1 MMVLSAS
8 NSPVSSAPAL
18 VKTCETCVRA
28 KIRCLRTPGSP
39 VCDRCRR
46 LNKDCFFRPARS
58 RYNPAKRETRIEAL
72 EGKVNQLLGQIH
84 NESQAGSSP
93 SADGDT
99 TPRGESGPS
108 ARTSQDV
115 ISRGIVTFDHA
126 SSLLDGFRRTMMPHF
141 PFVIIPEKTTLQEL
155 REEKPFLLLA
165 VLTVSLY
172 QNLSLRRVFMEEFR
186 SAARERMLFGMIES
200 PFEVLQ
206 GLLVSLG
213 WSQYIYQPRQFTT
226 YFHLALSIVV
236 DMWLDRPPELRSCC
250 SRSEYGPNNLSPA
263 HLAAVA
269 RDEKRAVLG
278 CFVISSCVSIIMQKR
293 CTFPWTPH
301 IERFAMELAQ
311 DPEYPSDEY
320 TIHLVRLQRVF
331 ERIDEVSISHP
342 PGMQGR
348 MPEMERHIYGFRQ
361 ELEDF
366 KGHLSCARINTL
378 IISMQFHTLEL
389 YLTQVSLFDKFHPA
403 SSYNYPSPST
413 SNPDAPPSFHPRRQR
428 EPSMLPGSMNFRV
441 DSLCRGLVAAERYF
455 DSVLTWPVG
464 VEHNISYMQWVQ
476 IGFILAISA
485 KLAVAASDP
494 CFYRQER
501 VGPLCDALN
510 MPLVLN
516 NCRRRMQALSNYT
529 VDESGERD
537 VYYHYDQWLRHIHE
551 WFDRNYCL
559 PQPDGLPSA
568 PPATRVAP
576 PPPPPAPSAPPAPSV
591 PSAGVAPG
599 PVQMPPATMPVT
611 APYFPP
617 QSRDGSQSGQMVPT
631 DNNGLAWLDTFQDA
645 TTEEIMNGWMALS
658 AVPL

>member
-1 MMVLSAS
+1 MMVISAS
-8 NSPVSSAPAL
+8 SSPASSSQAL

-39 VCDRCRR
+39 VCDR
-46 LNKDCFFRPARS
+46 
-58 RYNPAKRETRIEAL
+58 RIEAL

-93 SADGDT
+93 SLDGDT
-99 TPRGESGPS
+99 TPRGESGES
-108 ARTSQDV
+108 TRVSQDV
-115 ISRGIVTFDHA
+115 ISREVITFDHA
-126 SSLLDGFRRTMMPHF
+126 ASLLDGFRRTMMPHF

-155 REEKPFLLLA
+155 REQKPFLLLA

-172 QNLSLRRVFMEEFR
+172 QNLSLRRIFMDEFR
-186 SAARERMLFGMIES
+186 TAVRERMLFGLVES
-200 PFEVLQ
+200 PFELLQ

-213 WSQYIYQPRQFTT
+213 WSQYLYQPRQFTT

-236 DMWLDRPPELRSCC
+236 DMWLDRPPELRSC
-250 SRSEYGPNNLSPA
+250 SRSEFGPNQMSPS
-263 HLAAVA
+263 HMAAVA
-269 RDEKRAVLG
+269 RDEKRAVIG

-311 DPEYPSDEY
+311 DPEYPSDQF
-320 TIHLVRLQRVF
+320 TIHLVRLQHVL
-331 ERIDEVSISHP
+331 ERIDEMSVSHP

-348 MPEMERHIYGFRQ
+348 VAEIERHIYNFRQ
-361 ELEDF
+361 EMEDF
-366 KGHLSCARINTL
+366 KAQLSFTRTNCL
-378 IISMQFHTLEL
+378 IISMQLHTLEL
-389 YLTQVSLFDKFHPA
+389 YLTQVSLFDKFHPI
-403 SSYNYPSPST
+403 SSYNYPSPTT

-428 EPSMLPGSMNFRV
+428 EPSMLPTSMPFRI
-441 DSLCRGLVAAERYF
+441 DSLCRGLIAAERYF

-464 VEHNISYMQWVQ
+464 VEHNTSYMQWVQ

-485 KLAVAASDP
+485 KIAVAASDP
-494 CFYRQER
+494 CFYRNER

-510 MPLVLN
+510 MPVVLH
-516 NCRRRMQALSNYT
+516 NCRRRMQALSSYGM
-529 VDESGERD
+529 DESGEPD

-559 PQPDGLPSA
+559 AQPDGLPA
-568 PPATRVAP
+568 QPRV
-576 PPPPPAPSAPPAPSV
+576 PSSVPSSVPCSVPSSVPPSV
-591 PSAGVAPG
+591 PSSVPTSVPAPA
-599 PVQMPPATMPVT
+599 PVQMPPANPQATMHVN
-611 APYFPP
+611 PYFSP
-617 QSRDGSQSGQMVPT
+617 QSRDGSQPGQISV
-631 DNNGLAWLDTFQDA
+631 DNTGLSWLDTYQDA